1 MCKQRIESL
10 ETVMMDLTKLRKRL
24 VANLMSH
31 STENSLESPH
41 LGASKRIA
49 KNRGVLSSL
58 VCHDYMWQSWVEI
71 VLDALLPL
79 G

>member
-1 MCKQRIESL
+1 
-10 ETVMMDLTKLRKRL
+10 
-24 VANLMSH
+24 MSH

-41 LGASKRIA
+41 LGKSKRIA
-49 KNRGVLSSL
+49 KNRGVPSIL

-71 VLDALLPL
+71 VLGALFLL